1 MATCDVC
8 GKQTNMPYQCRHCGG
23 TFCADHRLPENHDC
37 PGLDDWGDPDS
48 VFDSGFDTSVET
60 SGTQSDGFADRLG
73 IDTGPGSF
81 FGYFRGN
88 MTYVFLGLMWTTFI
102 LQQIAL
108 RTSVLPH
115 DALFVLTSAH
125 PEYVWTWFTSIFAH
139 DPFGLWHIA
148 GNSIWI
154 FFFGRIVERYIGSR
168 DFSALFLASGA
179 LAGLGQIAVGA
190 LQGVGGGVLG
200 ASGAALAI
208 GGVLVVLNPNLRV
221 FIWGLLPV
229 PLWAL
234 VGFYAAI
241 SVFGF
246 LGGALTGVANIAH
259 LVGLAIG
266 LAYGQRVKDRIS
278 TPGTLRLGGGGPGGP
293 GGPGRGR
300 GPF

>member
-48 VFDSGFDTSVET
+48 VFDSGFDASVGTSSTE
-60 SGTQSDGFADRLG
+60 SNGLADRLG

-81 FGYFRGN
+81 LGYFRGN
-88 MTYVFLGLMWTTFI
+88 MTYVFLGAMWITFI

-108 RTSVLPH
+108 RTGVPH
-115 DALFVLTSAH
+115 NTLFVLSSAH

-168 DFSALFLASGA
+168 DFSILFLVSGA
-179 LAGLGQIAVGA
+179 LAGLGQILVGA

-246 LGGALTGVANIAH
+246 LGGALSGVANIAH

-266 LAYGQRVKDRIS
+266 IAYGRRVKNKIR
-278 TPGTLRLGGGGPGGP
+278 TPNQLRFGGGGPGG
-293 GGPGRGR
+293 GGPGRRR